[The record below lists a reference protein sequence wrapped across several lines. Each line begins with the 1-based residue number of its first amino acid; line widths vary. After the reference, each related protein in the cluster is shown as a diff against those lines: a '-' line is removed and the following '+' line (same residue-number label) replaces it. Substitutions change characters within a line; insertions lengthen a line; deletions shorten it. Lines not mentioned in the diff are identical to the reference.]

1 MIANAQA
8 AQLSDA
14 HQREV
19 SSGERFEFGANWARF
34 LSVLSEDRIVA
45 AERGLQRMLQQNRL
59 EGLTFID
66 SSGLGLLVGA
76 QKRAREHGVD
86 LRFLPPPD
94 RLWRTFTATG
104 LDRVLPFTSVPA

>member
-1 MIANAQA
+1 MRSHRADVRIKGELDVETA
-8 AQLSDA
+8 A
-14 HQREV
+14 H
-19 SSGERFEFGANWARF
+19 AR
-34 LSVLSEDRIVA
+34 
-45 AERGLQRMLQQNRL
+45 QRMHEAIDASPGGTVTVSL

-76 QKRAREHGVD
+76 QKRARERGVE

-104 LDRVLPFTSVPA
+104 LDQVLPFTSVSA

>member
-1 MIANAQA
+1 MRSHRADVRLKGELDVESA
-8 AQLSDA
+8 AVARQRIHDA
-14 HQREV
+14 IDAKAGGTVTV
-19 SSGERFEFGANWARF
+19 S
-34 LSVLSEDRIVA
+34 
-45 AERGLQRMLQQNRL
+45 L

-76 QKRAREHGVD
+76 QKRARERGVD

>member
-1 MIANAQA
+1 MRSHRADVRLKGELDVESA
-8 AQLSDA
+8 ARARQRIHDA
-14 HQREV
+14 IDADAGGTVTV
-19 SSGERFEFGANWARF
+19 S
-34 LSVLSEDRIVA
+34 
-45 AERGLQRMLQQNRL
+45 L

-76 QKRAREHGVD
+76 QKRARERGVD

-104 LDRVLPFTSVPA
+104 LDRVLPFTSVSA

>member
-1 MIANAQA
+1 MRSHRADVRLKGELDVESA
-8 AQLSDA
+8 AAARQRIHDA
-14 HQREV
+14 IDRTVDGTVTV
-19 SSGERFEFGANWARF
+19 S
-34 LSVLSEDRIVA
+34 
-45 AERGLQRMLQQNRL
+45 L

-76 QKRAREHGVD
+76 QKRARDRGVD
-86 LRFLPPPD
+86 LRYLPPPD

>member
-1 MIANAQA
+1 MRSHRADVRLKGELDVETA
-8 AQLSDA
+8 ARARQQIHGAIDRSA
-14 HQREV
+14 EGTVTV
-19 SSGERFEFGANWARF
+19 S
-34 LSVLSEDRIVA
+34 
-45 AERGLQRMLQQNRL
+45 L

-76 QKRAREHGVD
+76 QKRARERGVD
-86 LRFLPPPD
+86 LRYLPPPE